1 MIMLRGSRGE
11 RFDVTTFPRR
21 GWYSALEDANLAI
34 DCERVGDWPEMLNF
48 IYLIVVSS
56 WRNFFFCSNTRR
68 IHLKFSFVGFE
79 EDRIG

>member
-34 DCERVGDWPEMLNF
+34 DCERVGDWSEMLNF

-56 WRNFFFCSNTRR
+56 WIFFCSNTRR

>member
-48 IYLIVVSS
+48 IISYCCFFLEK
-56 WRNFFFCSNTRR
+56 FFFCSNTRR

>member
-34 DCERVGDWPEMLNF
+34 DCERVEDWSEMLNF

-56 WRNFFFCSNTRR
+56 WIFFCSNTRR

>member
-48 IYLIVVSS
+48 IYLILLFLLGEIFFFVLTLVVS
-56 WRNFFFCSNTRR
+56 
-68 IHLKFSFVGFE
+68 I
-79 EDRIG
+79 

>member
-34 DCERVGDWPEMLNF
+34 DCERVGVRDVKFYNILLLFLLGEIFFFVLT
-48 IYLIVVSS
+48 LVVS
-56 WRNFFFCSNTRR
+56 
-68 IHLKFSFVGFE
+68 I
-79 EDRIG
+79 